1 MMDFL
6 TATPMET
13 VEYFT
18 QDEWSK
24 VYPDDKY
31 FRDEE
36 LEDNFIIF
44 CTYAFAYQNL
54 PRPSRAQYNIA
65 LHLLDES
72 NPHRMVWASR
82 GLRQESL

>member
-1 MMDFL
+1 MINFL
-6 TATPMET
+6 TATPQET
-13 VEYFT
+13 VDYLT
-18 QDEWSK
+18 DEVWGKIHS
-24 VYPDDKY
+24 DDKY

-44 CTYAFAYQNL
+44 CTYAFAHQNL

-65 LHLLDES
+65 LHLCDEF

-82 GLRQESL
+82 GLG